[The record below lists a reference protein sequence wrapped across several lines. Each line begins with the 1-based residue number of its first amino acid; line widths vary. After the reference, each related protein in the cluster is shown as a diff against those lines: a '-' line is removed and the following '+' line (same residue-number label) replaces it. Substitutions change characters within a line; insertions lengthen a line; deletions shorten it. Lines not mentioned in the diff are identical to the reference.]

1 MPGTPKPP
9 GQRRRRNTSAG
20 QWVKLRSGVE
30 VQVPRAPAGLGAAG
44 KRWWRD
50 VWGSPMAAV
59 FLPADRH
66 ALEQGARL
74 VDHLAEG
81 FDAPARTELRH
92 IEDRFGLTPLARRRL
107 QWEVDQASER
117 AAPRRRNMKA
127 ARSSSRPTAACS

>member
-20 QWVKLRSGVE
+20 QWVKLPSGTE
-30 VQVPRAPAGLGAAG
+30 VQVPRAPVGLGAAG

-50 VWGSPMAAV
+50 VWMSPMAAV

-66 ALEQGARL
+66 ALERAARL
-74 VDHLAEG
+74 VDHLAVEI
-81 FDAPARTELRH
+81 DTSASAELRH
-92 IEDRFGLTPLARRRL
+92 LEDRFGLTPLARRRL

-117 AAPRRRNMKA
+117 AV
-127 ARSSSRPTAACS
+127 SRPRKPRADLRVVG